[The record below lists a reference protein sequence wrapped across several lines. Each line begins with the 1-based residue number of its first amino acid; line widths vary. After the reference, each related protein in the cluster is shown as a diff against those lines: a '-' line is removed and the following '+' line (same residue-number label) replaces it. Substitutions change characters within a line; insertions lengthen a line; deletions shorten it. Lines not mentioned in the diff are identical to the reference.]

1 MPPSIVRT
9 SAQTRSQ
16 SLRMGRSSGSRHSW
30 VVAVMRASRSLLP
43 SFEEEL
49 ELELE
54 LGLGLRWR
62 RRRLGVLWD
71 GL

>member
-1 MPPSIVRT
+1 
-9 SAQTRSQ
+9 
-16 SLRMGRSSGSRHSW
+16 
-30 VVAVMRASRSLLP
+30 MRASRSLLP